1 MEKSYSR
8 EEAIDIVKEY
18 FEITEEKAIQIIDRN
33 DFSDKAIAKM
43 EWVVKLL
50 RAMENDENDSRL
62 NTNLY
67 ERRKAQ
73 VYATGNR
80 WAIENFNATH

>member
-1 MEKSYSR
+1 MERSYSR

-18 FEITEEKAIQIIDRN
+18 FEITEEKAIQMIDRN

-43 EWVVKLL
+43 ESSNEKMEWL
-50 RAMENDENDSRL
+50 RNDARL
-62 NTNLY
+62 NRNLY

-73 VYATGNR
+73 VYATGNK

>member
-1 MEKSYSR
+1 MERSYSR

-43 EWVVKLL
+43 ESSNEKMEWL
-50 RAMENDENDSRL
+50 RNDARL
-62 NTNLY
+62 NRNLY

-73 VYATGNR
+73 VYATGNK

>member
-1 MEKSYSR
+1 MERSYSR

-43 EWVVKLL
+43 KSSNEKMEWL
-50 RAMENDENDSRL
+50 RNDSRL
-62 NTNLY
+62 NRNLY

-73 VYATGNR
+73 VYATGNK

>member
-1 MEKSYSR
+1 MERSYSR

-43 EWVVKLL
+43 ESSNEKMEWLRNDAKLN
-50 RAMENDENDSRL
+50 R
-62 NTNLY
+62 NLY

-73 VYATGNR
+73 VYATGNK

>member
-1 MEKSYSR
+1 MERSYSR

-33 DFSDKAIAKM
+33 DFSDKVIAKM
-43 EWVVKLL
+43 ESSNEKMEWL
-50 RAMENDENDSRL
+50 RNDARL
-62 NTNLY
+62 NRNLY

-73 VYATGNR
+73 VYATGNK

>member
-43 EWVVKLL
+43 ESSNEKMEWL
-50 RAMENDENDSRL
+50 RNDARL
-62 NTNLY
+62 NRNLY

-73 VYATGNR
+73 VYATGNK